1 MARRKSKVKSINDGA
16 AIVRALRRA
25 VEVADSALKELSDG
39 PPKRRRALRETA
51 GAVTSCLV
59 ATINTTS
66 S

>member
-39 PPKRRRALRETA
+39 PPKRRREKTKSRTK
-51 GAVTSCLV
+51 GR
-59 ATINTTS
+59 
-66 S
+66 